1 MGKREIYNKFRAHGL
16 THAGACA
23 MGGNIQAESANR
35 SNNVEDRS
43 GMGDAQYTAMVDA
56 GGYDFATDNG
66 KHYGYG
72 LCQWTLK
79 SRKVELLRYAKNR
92 GVSIADEDM
101 QVDFAV
107 HELKRDFSGLW
118 KFLCSTDDMYTATD
132 RICREFENPAVKNTD
147 IRYEFAQE
155 WDREFGD
162 GETSVEIPTVSQPT
176 QNSSRK
182 PSESILVLEAVLNAN
197 GYAIPA
203 SGFATKEFC
212 DMLEQF
218 AKDVR
223 KAWGF

>member
-1 MGKREIYNKFRAHGL
+1 MSAKTIYDRLRSHGM

-23 MGGNIQAESANR
+23 MGGNIQAESGIR

-79 SRKVELLRYAKNR
+79 SRKVELLQYAKNR

-107 HELKRDFSGLW
+107 HELKRDFSGLY

-132 RICREFENPAVKNTD
+132 RICREFENPAVKNTAK
-147 IRYEFAQE
+147 RYEFAQE
-155 WDREFGD
+155 WDKEFG
-162 GETSVEIPTVSQPT
+162 GVETPTVSQPD
-176 QNSSRK
+176 QNSSYE
-182 PSESILVLEAVLNAN
+182 PNESILVLEAVLNAN
-197 GYAIPA
+197 GYAVPA
-203 SGFATKEFC
+203 SGFVTKQFC
-212 DMLEQF
+212 DTLEQF
-218 AKDVR
+218 AKDIREV
-223 KAWGF
+223 WGF

>member
-1 MGKREIYNKFRAHGL
+1 
-16 THAGACA
+16 
-23 MGGNIQAESANR
+23 MGGNIQAESGIR

-79 SRKVELLRYAKNR
+79 SRKVELLQYAKKR

-107 HELKRDFSGLW
+107 HELKRDFSGLY
-118 KFLCSTDDMYTATD
+118 KFLCSTDDIYTATD
-132 RICREFENPAVKNTD
+132 RICREFENPAVKNTAK
-147 IRYEFAQE
+147 RYEFAQE
-155 WDREFGD
+155 WDKEFGN
-162 GETSVEIPTVSQPT
+162 EEAPIVSQSI
-176 QNSSRK
+176 QNSSRE

-197 GYAIPA
+197 GYAVPT
-203 SGFATKEFC
+203 SGFATKQFC
-212 DMLEQF
+212 DTLEQF
-218 AKDVR
+218 AKDIREV
-223 KAWGF
+223 WGF

>member
-1 MGKREIYNKFRAHGL
+1 MSAKTIYDRLRSHGM

-23 MGGNIQAESANR
+23 MGGNIQAESGNR

-43 GMGDAQYTAMVDA
+43 GMSDAQYTAMVDA

-66 KHYGYG
+66 AHYGYG

-79 SRKVELLRYAKNR
+79 SRKVELLQYAQNR

-107 HELKRDFSGLW
+107 YELKRDFNGLW
-118 KFLCSTDDMYTATD
+118 NFLCSTDDMYTATD
-132 RICREFENPAVKNTD
+132 RICREFENPAVKNTAK
-147 IRYEFAQE
+147 RYEFAQE
-155 WDREFGD
+155 WDKEFG
-162 GETSVEIPTVSQPT
+162 GVEASTVSQPT

-182 PSESILVLEAVLNAN
+182 PSESILILEAVLNAN
-197 GYAIPA
+197 GYTVPT

-212 DMLEQF
+212 DTLEQF
-218 AKDVR
+218 AKDIREV
-223 KAWGF
+223 WGL

>member
-1 MGKREIYNKFRAHGL
+1 MGKREIYNRLIGHGL
-16 THAGACA
+16 THVGACA
-23 MGGNIQAESANR
+23 MGGNIQAESGNR

-43 GMGDAQYTAMVDA
+43 GMSDAQYTAMVDA

-79 SRKVELLRYAKNR
+79 SRKVELLQYAKNH
-92 GVSIADEDM
+92 GVSVADEDM

-107 HELKRDFSGLW
+107 HELKRDFGGLY

-132 RICREFENPAVKNTD
+132 RICREFENPAVKNTAK
-147 IRYEFAQE
+147 RYEFAQE
-155 WDREFGD
+155 WDKEFGN
-162 GETSVEIPTVSQPT
+162 GETSTVSEPT

-182 PSESILVLEAVLNAN
+182 PSESILILEAVLNAN
-197 GYAIPA
+197 GYAIPT

-212 DMLEQF
+212 DTLEQF

-223 KAWGF
+223 KAWGL

>member
-1 MGKREIYNKFRAHGL
+1 MGKREIYNKFRMHGL

-23 MGGNIQAESANR
+23 MGGNIQAESGIRA
-35 SNNVEDRS
+35 NNVEDRS
-43 GMGDAQYTAMVDA
+43 DMSDAQYTAMVDA

-79 SRKVELLRYAKNR
+79 SRKVELLQYAKNR

-107 HELKRDFSGLW
+107 YELKRDFSGLY

-132 RICREFENPAVKNTD
+132 RICREFENPAVKNTAK
-147 IRYEFAQE
+147 RYEFAQE
-155 WDREFGD
+155 WDKEFRD
-162 GETSVEIPTVSQPT
+162 EEASAVSKPIQD
-176 QNSSRK
+176 SSRK

-197 GYAIPA
+197 GYTIPA

-223 KAWGF
+223 KAWGL

>member
-1 MGKREIYNKFRAHGL
+1 MSAKTIYDRLRSYGM

-23 MGGNIQAESANR
+23 MGGNIQAESGIR

-43 GMGDAQYTAMVDA
+43 GMSDAQYTAMVDA

-79 SRKVELLRYAKNR
+79 SRKVELLQYAKNH

-101 QVDFAV
+101 QVDFAI
-107 HELKRDFSGLW
+107 HELKRDFSGLY
-118 KFLCSTDDMYTATD
+118 KFLCSTDDMYAATD
-132 RICREFENPAVKNTD
+132 RICREFENPAVKNSAK
-147 IRYEFAQE
+147 RYEFAQE
-155 WDREFGD
+155 WDKEFRGV
-162 GETSVEIPTVSQPT
+162 ETPTVSHPT
-176 QNSSRK
+176 QNSSRE

-197 GYAIPA
+197 GYAVPT

-212 DMLEQF
+212 DTLEQF
-218 AKDVR
+218 VKDIREV
-223 KAWGF
+223 WGF

>member
-1 MGKREIYNKFRAHGL
+1 MSAKTIYDRLRSHGM

-23 MGGNIQAESANR
+23 MGGNIQAESGIR

-43 GMGDAQYTAMVDA
+43 GMGDAQYTTMVDA

-79 SRKVELLRYAKNR
+79 SRKVELLQYAKNR
-92 GVSIADEDM
+92 GVSISDEDM

-107 HELKRDFSGLW
+107 HELKRDFSGLY

-132 RICREFENPAVKNTD
+132 RICREFENPAVKNTAK
-147 IRYEFAQE
+147 RYEFAQE
-155 WDREFGD
+155 WDKEFRGV
-162 GETSVEIPTVSQPT
+162 ETPTVSQPT
-176 QNSSRK
+176 QNSSRE

-197 GYAIPA
+197 GYAVPT
-203 SGFATKEFC
+203 SGFATKQFC

-218 AKDVR
+218 AKDIR
-223 KAWGF
+223 KVWGF

>member
-1 MGKREIYNKFRAHGL
+1 
-16 THAGACA
+16 
-23 MGGNIQAESANR
+23 MGGNIQAESGIR

-79 SRKVELLRYAKNR
+79 SRKVELLQYAQNR

-107 HELKRDFSGLW
+107 YELKRDFNGLW
-118 KFLCSTDDMYTATD
+118 NFLCSTDDMYTATD
-132 RICREFENPAVKNTD
+132 RICREFENPAVKNTAK
-147 IRYEFAQE
+147 RYEFAQE
-155 WDREFGD
+155 WDKEFGD
-162 GETSVEIPTVSQPT
+162 GETSTVSEPI

-182 PSESILVLEAVLNAN
+182 PSESILILEAVLNAN
-197 GYAIPA
+197 GYTVPT

-223 KAWGF
+223 KAWGL

>member
-1 MGKREIYNKFRAHGL
+1 MSVKTIYDRLRSHGL

-23 MGGNIQAESANR
+23 MGGNIQAESGIR

-66 KHYGYG
+66 KYYGYG

-79 SRKVELLRYAKNR
+79 SRKVELLQYAKNR
-92 GVSIADEDM
+92 GVSVADEDM

-107 HELKRDFSGLW
+107 HELKRDFSGLY
-118 KFLCSTDDMYTATD
+118 KFLCSTDDIYTATD
-132 RICREFENPAVKNTD
+132 RICREFENPAVKNTAK
-147 IRYEFAQE
+147 RYEFAQE
-155 WDREFGD
+155 WDKEFRGV
-162 GETSVEIPTVSQPT
+162 ETPTVSQPT
-176 QNSSRK
+176 QNSSRE

-197 GYAIPA
+197 GYAVPT

-212 DMLEQF
+212 DTLEQF
-218 AKDVR
+218 AKDIR
-223 KAWGF
+223 EIWGF

>member
-1 MGKREIYNKFRAHGL
+1 MGKREIYDKLRMHGL

-23 MGGNIQAESANR
+23 MGGNIQAESGNR

-43 GMGDAQYTAMVDA
+43 GMSDAQYTAMVDA

-66 KHYGYG
+66 EHYGYG
-72 LCQWTLK
+72 LCQWTLE
-79 SRKVELLRYAKNR
+79 SRKVELLQYAKNR

-107 HELKRDFSGLW
+107 YELKRDFGGLY

-132 RICREFENPAVKNTD
+132 RICREFENPTVKNTAK
-147 IRYEFAQE
+147 RYEFAQE
-155 WDREFGD
+155 WDKEFGN
-162 GETSVEIPTVSQPT
+162 EEASAVSQPT

-182 PSESILVLEAVLNAN
+182 PSESILILEAVLNAN
-197 GYAIPA
+197 GYAIPTR
-203 SGFATKEFC
+203 GFATKEFC

-223 KAWGF
+223 KAWGL

>member
-1 MGKREIYNKFRAHGL
+1 MGKREIYNKLRMHGL

-23 MGGNIQAESANR
+23 MGGNIQAESGNR

-43 GMGDAQYTAMVDA
+43 GMSDAQYTAMVDA

-79 SRKVELLRYAKNR
+79 SRKVELLQYAQNR

-107 HELKRDFSGLW
+107 HELKRDFSGLY
-118 KFLCSTDDMYTATD
+118 KLLCSTDDMYTATD
-132 RICREFENPAVKNTD
+132 RICREFENPAVKNTAK
-147 IRYEFAQE
+147 RYEFAQE
-155 WDREFGD
+155 WYKEFGNE
-162 GETSVEIPTVSQPT
+162 ETSTVSQPT

-182 PSESILVLEAVLNAN
+182 PSESILILEAVLNAN
-197 GYAIPA
+197 GYAVPT

-212 DMLEQF
+212 DTLEQF
-218 AKDVR
+218 AKDIREV
-223 KAWGF
+223 WGL

>member
-1 MGKREIYNKFRAHGL
+1 MSAKTIYDRLRMHGL

-23 MGGNIQAESANR
+23 MGGNIQAESGIR

-43 GMGDAQYTAMVDA
+43 GMSDTQYTAMVDA

-79 SRKVELLRYAKNR
+79 SRKAELLQYAKNR

-107 HELKRDFSGLW
+107 HELKRDFSGLY

-132 RICREFENPAVKNTD
+132 RICREFENPAVKNTAK
-147 IRYEFAQE
+147 RYEFAQE
-155 WDREFGD
+155 WDKEFR
-162 GETSVEIPTVSQPT
+162 SVETPTVSQPD
-176 QNSSRK
+176 QNSSYE
-182 PSESILVLEAVLNAN
+182 PNESILVLEAVLNAN
-197 GYAIPA
+197 GYAVPA
-203 SGFATKEFC
+203 SGFVTKQFC
-212 DMLEQF
+212 DTLEQF
-218 AKDVR
+218 AKDIREV
-223 KAWGF
+223 WGF

>member
-1 MGKREIYNKFRAHGL
+1 MSAKTIYDRLRSHGM

-23 MGGNIQAESANR
+23 MGGNIQAESGIR

-43 GMGDAQYTAMVDA
+43 GMSDAQYTSMVDA

-79 SRKVELLRYAKNR
+79 SRKVELLQYAKNR

-107 HELKRDFSGLW
+107 HELKRDFSGLY

-132 RICREFENPAVKNTD
+132 RICREFENPAVKNTAK
-147 IRYEFAQE
+147 RYEFAQE
-155 WDREFGD
+155 WDKEFG
-162 GETSVEIPTVSQPT
+162 GVETPTVSQPT
-176 QNSSRK
+176 QNSSRE

-197 GYAIPA
+197 GYAVPA
-203 SGFATKEFC
+203 SGFVTKQFC
-212 DMLEQF
+212 DTLEQF
-218 AKDVR
+218 AKDIREV
-223 KAWGF
+223 WGF

>member
-1 MGKREIYNKFRAHGL
+1 MSAKTIYDRLRSHGM

-23 MGGNIQAESANR
+23 MGGNIQAESGIR

-43 GMGDAQYTAMVDA
+43 GMSDTQYTSMVDA

-79 SRKVELLRYAKNR
+79 SRKVELLQYAKNR

-107 HELKRDFSGLW
+107 HELKRDFSGLY

-132 RICREFENPAVKNTD
+132 RICREFENPAVKNTAK
-147 IRYEFAQE
+147 RYEFAQE
-155 WDREFGD
+155 WDKEFG
-162 GETSVEIPTVSQPT
+162 GVETPTVSQPT
-176 QNSSRK
+176 QNSSRD

-197 GYAIPA
+197 GYAVPT
-203 SGFATKEFC
+203 SGFVTKEFC
-212 DMLEQF
+212 DTLEQF
-218 AKDVR
+218 AKDIREV
-223 KAWGF
+223 WGF

>member
-1 MGKREIYNKFRAHGL
+1 MGKREIYNKFRMHGL

-23 MGGNIQAESANR
+23 MGGNIQAESGIRA
-35 SNNVEDRS
+35 NNVEDRS
-43 GMGDAQYTAMVDA
+43 DMSDAQYTAMVDA

-79 SRKVELLRYAKNR
+79 SRKVELLQYAKNR

-107 HELKRDFSGLW
+107 YELKRDFSGLY

-132 RICREFENPAVKNTD
+132 RICREFENPAVKNTAK
-147 IRYEFAQE
+147 RYEFAQE
-155 WDREFGD
+155 WDKEFGN
-162 GETSVEIPTVSQPT
+162 EENFTVSQPT

-182 PSESILVLEAVLNAN
+182 PSESILILEAVLNAN
-197 GYAIPA
+197 GYAIPT

-223 KAWGF
+223 KAWGL

>member
-1 MGKREIYNKFRAHGL
+1 MSAKTIYDRLRSHGM

-23 MGGNIQAESANR
+23 MGGNIQAESGNR

-43 GMGDAQYTAMVDA
+43 GMSDAQYTAMVDA

-66 KHYGYG
+66 AHYGYG

-79 SRKVELLRYAKNR
+79 SRKVELLQYAKNR
-92 GVSIADEDM
+92 GVSVADEDM

-107 HELKRDFSGLW
+107 YELKRDFNGLW
-118 KFLCSTDDMYTATD
+118 NFLCSTDDMYTATD
-132 RICREFENPAVKNTD
+132 RICREFENPAVKNTAK
-147 IRYEFAQE
+147 RYEFAQE
-155 WDREFGD
+155 WDKEFG
-162 GETSVEIPTVSQPT
+162 GVETSTVSQPT
-176 QNSSRK
+176 QNSSRE

-197 GYAIPA
+197 GYAVPT

-218 AKDVR
+218 AKDIREV
-223 KAWGF
+223 WGF

>member
-1 MGKREIYNKFRAHGL
+1 MSAKTIYDRLRSHGL

-23 MGGNIQAESANR
+23 MGGNIQAESGNR

-43 GMGDAQYTAMVDA
+43 GMSDAQYTAMVDA

-66 KHYGYG
+66 AHYGYG

-79 SRKVELLRYAKNR
+79 SRKVELLQYAQNR

-107 HELKRDFSGLW
+107 YELKRDFNGLW
-118 KFLCSTDDMYTATD
+118 NFLCSTDDMYTATD
-132 RICREFENPAVKNTD
+132 RICREFENPAVKYTAK
-147 IRYEFAQE
+147 RYEFAQE
-155 WDREFGD
+155 WDKEFG
-162 GETSVEIPTVSQPT
+162 GVGASTVSQPT
-176 QNSSRK
+176 QDSSRK
-182 PSESILVLEAVLNAN
+182 PSESILILEAVLNAN

-212 DMLEQF
+212 DTLEQF

-223 KAWGF
+223 KAWGL

>member
-1 MGKREIYNKFRAHGL
+1 MGKREIYNRLIGHGL

-23 MGGNIQAESANR
+23 MGGNIQAESGNR

-43 GMGDAQYTAMVDA
+43 GMSDAQYTAMVDA

-79 SRKVELLRYAKNR
+79 SRKVELLQYAKNR
-92 GVSIADEDM
+92 GVSVADEDM

-107 HELKRDFSGLW
+107 HELKRDFGGLYN
-118 KFLCSTDDMYTATD
+118 FLCSTDDMYTATD
-132 RICREFENPAVKNTD
+132 RICREFENPAVKNTAK
-147 IRYEFAQE
+147 RYEFAQE
-155 WDREFGD
+155 WDKEFGN
-162 GETSVEIPTVSQPT
+162 EEASTVSQPT
-176 QNSSRK
+176 QDSSRK
-182 PSESILVLEAVLNAN
+182 PSESILILEAVLNAN
-197 GYAIPA
+197 GYAIPT

-212 DMLEQF
+212 DTLEQF

-223 KAWGF
+223 EAWGF

>member
-1 MGKREIYNKFRAHGL
+1 MGKREIYNRLIGHGL

-23 MGGNIQAESANR
+23 MGGNIQAESGNR

-43 GMGDAQYTAMVDA
+43 GMSDAQYTAMVDA

-66 KHYGYG
+66 KQYGYG

-79 SRKVELLRYAKNR
+79 SRKVELLQYAKNR
-92 GVSIADEDM
+92 GVSVADEDM

-107 HELKRDFSGLW
+107 HELKRDFGGLY

-132 RICREFENPAVKNTD
+132 RICREFENPAVKNTAK
-147 IRYEFAQE
+147 RYEFAQE
-155 WDREFGD
+155 WDKEFGN
-162 GETSVEIPTVSQPT
+162 EENSTVSQPI

-182 PSESILVLEAVLNAN
+182 PSESILILEAVLNAN
-197 GYAIPA
+197 GYAVPT

-212 DMLEQF
+212 DTLEQF

-223 KAWGF
+223 KAWGL

>member
-1 MGKREIYNKFRAHGL
+1 MSAKTIYDRLRSHGL

-23 MGGNIQAESANR
+23 MGGNIQAESGIR

-66 KHYGYG
+66 NHYGYG

-79 SRKVELLRYAKNR
+79 SRKVELLQYAKNR
-92 GVSIADEDM
+92 GVSVADEDM

-107 HELKRDFSGLW
+107 HELKRDFSGLY

-132 RICREFENPAVKNTD
+132 RICREFENPAVKNTAK
-147 IRYEFAQE
+147 RYEFAQE
-155 WDREFGD
+155 WDKEFG
-162 GETSVEIPTVSQPT
+162 GVETPTVSQTT
-176 QNSSRK
+176 QNSSRE

-197 GYAIPA
+197 GYTVPT

-212 DMLEQF
+212 DTLEQF
-218 AKDVR
+218 AKDIREV
-223 KAWGF
+223 WGF

>member
-1 MGKREIYNKFRAHGL
+1 MGKREIYNKLRMHGL

-23 MGGNIQAESANR
+23 MGGNIQAESGNR

-43 GMGDAQYTAMVDA
+43 GMSDAQYTAMVDA

-66 KHYGYG
+66 AHYGYG

-79 SRKVELLRYAKNR
+79 SRKVELLQYAQNR

-107 HELKRDFSGLW
+107 YELKRDFNGLW
-118 KFLCSTDDMYTATD
+118 NFLCSTDDMYTATD
-132 RICREFENPAVKNTD
+132 RICREFENPAVKNTAK
-147 IRYEFAQE
+147 RYEFAQE
-155 WDREFGD
+155 WDKEFGD
-162 GETSVEIPTVSQPT
+162 GGTSTVSQPT
-176 QNSSRK
+176 QDSSRK
-182 PSESILVLEAVLNAN
+182 PSESILILEAVLNAN
-197 GYAIPA
+197 GYAIPT

-223 KAWGF
+223 KAWGL

>member
-1 MGKREIYNKFRAHGL
+1 MSAKTIYDRLRSHGM

-23 MGGNIQAESANR
+23 MGGNIQAESGIR

-79 SRKVELLRYAKNR
+79 SRKVELLQYAKNR

-107 HELKRDFSGLW
+107 HELKRDFSGLYN
-118 KFLCSTDDMYTATD
+118 FLCSTDDMYTATD
-132 RICREFENPAVKNTD
+132 RICREFENPAVKNTAK
-147 IRYEFAQE
+147 RYEFAQE
-155 WDREFGD
+155 WDKEFGN
-162 GETSVEIPTVSQPT
+162 EEASTVSQSI

-197 GYAIPA
+197 GYAVPA
-203 SGFATKEFC
+203 SGFVTKQFC
-212 DMLEQF
+212 DTLEQF
-218 AKDVR
+218 AKDIREV
-223 KAWGF
+223 WGF

>member
-1 MGKREIYNKFRAHGL
+1 MGKREIYDKLRSHGL

-23 MGGNIQAESANR
+23 MGGNIQAESGNR

-43 GMGDAQYTAMVDA
+43 GMSDAQYTAMVDA

-79 SRKVELLRYAKNR
+79 SRKVELLQYAKNR

-107 HELKRDFSGLW
+107 YELKRDFGGLY

-132 RICREFENPAVKNTD
+132 RICREFENPAVKNTAK
-147 IRYEFAQE
+147 RYEFAQE
-155 WDREFGD
+155 WDKEFGN
-162 GETSVEIPTVSQPT
+162 EEASTVSKPT

-182 PSESILVLEAVLNAN
+182 PSESILILEAVLNAN
-197 GYAIPA
+197 GYTIPT

-223 KAWGF
+223 KAWGL

>member
-1 MGKREIYNKFRAHGL
+1 MSAKTIYDRLRSHGM

-23 MGGNIQAESANR
+23 MGGNIQAESGNR

-43 GMGDAQYTAMVDA
+43 GMSDAQYTAMVDA

-66 KHYGYG
+66 AHYGYG

-79 SRKVELLRYAKNR
+79 SRKVELLQYAKNR

-107 HELKRDFSGLW
+107 YELKRDFNGLW
-118 KFLCSTDDMYTATD
+118 NFLCSTDDMYTATD
-132 RICREFENPAVKNTD
+132 RICREFENPAVKNTAK
-147 IRYEFAQE
+147 RYEFAQE
-155 WDREFGD
+155 WDKEFGN
-162 GETSVEIPTVSQPT
+162 EEASTVSQPT

-182 PSESILVLEAVLNAN
+182 PSESILILEAVLNAN
-197 GYAIPA
+197 GYAVPT

-212 DMLEQF
+212 DTLEQF
-218 AKDVR
+218 AKDIREV
-223 KAWGF
+223 WGL

>member
-1 MGKREIYNKFRAHGL
+1 MSAKTIYDRLRSHGM

-23 MGGNIQAESANR
+23 MGGNIQAESGIR

-79 SRKVELLRYAKNR
+79 SRKVELLQYAKNR

-107 HELKRDFSGLW
+107 HELKRDFSGLYN
-118 KFLCSTDDMYTATD
+118 FLCSTDDMYTATD
-132 RICREFENPAVKNTD
+132 RICREFENPAVKNTAK
-147 IRYEFAQE
+147 RYEFAQE
-155 WDREFGD
+155 WDKEFGN
-162 GETSVEIPTVSQPT
+162 EEASTVSQSI

-197 GYAIPA
+197 GYAVPA
-203 SGFATKEFC
+203 SGFVTKEFC
-212 DMLEQF
+212 DTLEQF
-218 AKDVR
+218 AKDIREV
-223 KAWGF
+223 WGF

>member
-1 MGKREIYNKFRAHGL
+1 MSAKTIYDRLRSHGM

-23 MGGNIQAESANR
+23 MGGNIQAESGIR

-79 SRKVELLRYAKNR
+79 SRKVELLQYAKNR

-107 HELKRDFSGLW
+107 HELKRDFSGLY

-132 RICREFENPAVKNTD
+132 RICREFENPAVKNTAK
-147 IRYEFAQE
+147 RYEFAQE
-155 WDREFGD
+155 WDKEFG
-162 GETSVEIPTVSQPT
+162 GVEAPAISQPS
-176 QNSSRK
+176 QNSSRE

-197 GYAIPA
+197 GYTVPV
-203 SGFATKEFC
+203 SGFVTKQFC
-212 DMLEQF
+212 DTLEQF
-218 AKDVR
+218 AKDIREV
-223 KAWGF
+223 WGF

>member
-1 MGKREIYNKFRAHGL
+1 MSAKTIYDRLRSHGM

-23 MGGNIQAESANR
+23 MGGNIQAESGNR

-43 GMGDAQYTAMVDA
+43 GMSDAQYTAMVDA

-66 KHYGYG
+66 AHYGYG

-79 SRKVELLRYAKNR
+79 SRKVELLQYAKNR

-107 HELKRDFSGLW
+107 YELKRDFNGLW
-118 KFLCSTDDMYTATD
+118 NFLCSTDDMYTATD
-132 RICREFENPAVKNTD
+132 RICREFENPAVKNTAK
-147 IRYEFAQE
+147 RYEFAQE
-155 WDREFGD
+155 WDKEFGD
-162 GETSVEIPTVSQPT
+162 GGTSTVSQPT

-182 PSESILVLEAVLNAN
+182 PSESILILEAVLNAN
-197 GYAIPA
+197 GYAVPT

-212 DMLEQF
+212 DTLEQF
-218 AKDVR
+218 AKDIREV
-223 KAWGF
+223 WGL

>member
-1 MGKREIYNKFRAHGL
+1 MSAKTIYDRLRSHGM

-23 MGGNIQAESANR
+23 MGGNIQAESGIR

-79 SRKVELLRYAKNR
+79 SRKVELLQYAKNR
-92 GVSIADEDM
+92 SVSIADEDM
-101 QVDFAV
+101 QVDFAI
-107 HELKRDFSGLW
+107 HELKRDFSGLY

-132 RICREFENPAVKNTD
+132 RICREFENPAVKNTAK
-147 IRYEFAQE
+147 RYEFAQE
-155 WDREFGD
+155 WDKEFRGV
-162 GETSVEIPTVSQPT
+162 ETPTVSQPT
-176 QNSSRK
+176 QNSSRD

-197 GYAIPA
+197 GYAVPT
-203 SGFATKEFC
+203 SGFVTKEFC
-212 DMLEQF
+212 DTLEQF
-218 AKDVR
+218 AKDIREV
-223 KAWGF
+223 WGF

>member
-1 MGKREIYNKFRAHGL
+1 MSAKTIYDRLRSHGM

-23 MGGNIQAESANR
+23 MGGNIQAESGIR

-66 KHYGYG
+66 KYYGYG
-72 LCQWTLK
+72 LCQWSLK
-79 SRKVELLRYAKNR
+79 SRKVELLQYAKNR

-107 HELKRDFSGLW
+107 HELKRDFSGLY

-132 RICREFENPAVKNTD
+132 RICREFENPAVKNTAK
-147 IRYEFAQE
+147 RYEFAQE
-155 WDREFGD
+155 WDKEFGN
-162 GETSVEIPTVSQPT
+162 EENPTVSQPT

-182 PSESILVLEAVLNAN
+182 PSESILILEAVLNAN
-197 GYAIPA
+197 GYAVPA

-212 DMLEQF
+212 DTLEQF
-218 AKDVR
+218 AKDIREV
-223 KAWGF
+223 WGL

>member
-1 MGKREIYNKFRAHGL
+1 MGKREIYDRLIGHGL

-23 MGGNIQAESANR
+23 MGGNIQAESGIR

-43 GMGDAQYTAMVDA
+43 GMSDAQYTEMVDA

-79 SRKVELLRYAKNR
+79 SRKVELLQYAKNR
-92 GVSIADEDM
+92 GVSVADEDM

-107 HELKRDFSGLW
+107 HELKRDFSGLY

-132 RICREFENPAVKNTD
+132 RICREFENPAVKNTAK
-147 IRYEFAQE
+147 RYEFAQE
-155 WDREFGD
+155 WDKEFRG
-162 GETSVEIPTVSQPT
+162 VEAPTVSQPT
-176 QNSSRK
+176 QNSSRE

-197 GYAIPA
+197 GYAVPT
-203 SGFATKEFC
+203 SGFATKQFC

-218 AKDVR
+218 AKDIR
-223 KAWGF
+223 KVWGF

>member
-1 MGKREIYNKFRAHGL
+1 MSAKTIYDRLRSHGM

-23 MGGNIQAESANR
+23 MGGNIQAESGIR

-43 GMGDAQYTAMVDA
+43 GMSDTQYTSMVDA

-79 SRKVELLRYAKNR
+79 SRKVELLQYAKNR

-107 HELKRDFSGLW
+107 HELKRDFSGLY

-132 RICREFENPAVKNTD
+132 RICREFENPAVKNTAK
-147 IRYEFAQE
+147 RYEFAQE
-155 WDREFGD
+155 WDKEFG
-162 GETSVEIPTVSQPT
+162 GVETPTVSQPT
-176 QNSSRK
+176 QNSSRE

-197 GYAIPA
+197 GYAVPT
-203 SGFATKEFC
+203 SGFVTKEFC
-212 DMLEQF
+212 DTLEQF
-218 AKDVR
+218 AKDIREV
-223 KAWGF
+223 WGF

>member
-1 MGKREIYNKFRAHGL
+1 MGKREIYDRLIGHGL

-23 MGGNIQAESANR
+23 MGGNIQAESGIR

-79 SRKVELLRYAKNR
+79 SRKVELLQYAKNR
-92 GVSIADEDM
+92 GVSVADEDM

-107 HELKRDFSGLW
+107 HELKRDFSGLY

-132 RICREFENPAVKNTD
+132 RICREFENPAVKNTAK
-147 IRYEFAQE
+147 RYEFAQE
-155 WDREFGD
+155 WDKEFRD
-162 GETSVEIPTVSQPT
+162 GEACTVSQPT
-176 QNSSRK
+176 QNSSRE

-197 GYAIPA
+197 GYTVPT

-212 DMLEQF
+212 DTLEQF
-218 AKDVR
+218 TKDIREV
-223 KAWGF
+223 WGF

>member
-1 MGKREIYNKFRAHGL
+1 MSAKTIYDRLRSHGM

-23 MGGNIQAESANR
+23 MGGNIQAESGNR

-43 GMGDAQYTAMVDA
+43 GMSDAQYTAMVDA

-79 SRKVELLRYAKNR
+79 SRKVELLQYAKNR

-107 HELKRDFSGLW
+107 YELKRDFGGLY

-132 RICREFENPAVKNTD
+132 RICREFENPAVKNTAK
-147 IRYEFAQE
+147 RYEFAQE
-155 WDREFGD
+155 WD
-162 GETSVEIPTVSQPT
+162 
-176 QNSSRK
+176 K
-182 PSESILVLEAVLNAN
+182 
-197 GYAIPA
+197 
-203 SGFATKEFC
+203 
-212 DMLEQF
+212 
-218 AKDVR
+218 
-223 KAWGF
+223 

>member
-1 MGKREIYNKFRAHGL
+1 MSAKTIYDRLRSHGM
-16 THAGACA
+16 TVAGACA
-23 MGGNIQAESANR
+23 MLGNMQAESGNR

-43 GMGDAQYTAMVDA
+43 GMSDAQYTAMVDA

-79 SRKVELLRYAKNR
+79 SRKVELLQYAKNR

-107 HELKRDFSGLW
+107 YELKRDFGGLY

-132 RICREFENPAVKNTD
+132 RICREFENPAVKNTAK
-147 IRYEFAQE
+147 RYEFAQE
-155 WDREFGD
+155 WDKEFGN
-162 GETSVEIPTVSQPT
+162 EENSTVSQPT

-182 PSESILVLEAVLNAN
+182 PSESILILEAVLNAN
-197 GYAIPA
+197 GYAIPT

-223 KAWGF
+223 KAWGL